1 MPSAA
6 TWPNQVDG
14 HGGVDG
20 DHIVI
25 LGNVHR
31 VIHHRKGSE
40 EQVLVVVQKFI
51 QCPGDPKAKPT
62 TVRPG
67 INLGRLL
74 LMTPAF
80 IRAIMESDII
90 SVWQPRSFL
99 DMSP

>member
-1 MPSAA
+1 MAVLMEIILSFWAMFTGLFTTGKGPKNRSSLWSKNSYSA
-6 TWPNQVDG
+6 
-14 HGGVDG
+14 
-20 DHIVI
+20 
-25 LGNVHR
+25 R
-31 VIHHRKGSE
+31 
-40 EQVLVVVQKFI
+40 
-51 QCPGDPKAKPT
+51 DPKAKPT